1 MTVHGRKLALLAGV
15 LALTAACGQPQ
26 ATTQPGIATDVVKDA
41 ELAKLVPQRLNGK
54 LKIASSI
61 GGTPPSAFYADDGK
75 TAQGVDID
83 VADAAAKLLGLE
95 VERQAAAFEAILP
108 ALTSGKYDAG
118 TGNFGVTEERKKT
131 IDFVTYVNDGQ
142 GFAGR
147 QDSPLADVTKLD
159 QLCGLK
165 IGTGTGTTFQTTLER
180 NKKVCTDA
188 GKPAY
193 EVQVYSD
200 TGATTLALKQGH
212 VDVVMS
218 TINGLRHLTAS
229 QKDLR
234 FLGEFRR
241 LDVGFA
247 LPKGSDLAPALRQ
260 AVNRLIED
268 GTYQRILQRWG
279 VEPSAIGQSEVNPAE
294 HT

>member
-1 MTVHGRKLALLAGV
+1 MHRSRLVLLTGL

-26 ATTQPGIATDVVKDA
+26 AAPEPGIASGVAKDA

-54 LKIASSI
+54 LRIASSI

-95 VERQAAAFEAILP
+95 VERQAASFEAILP

-131 IDFVTYVNDGQ
+131 IDFVTYINDGQ
-142 GFAGR
+142 GFAAR
-147 QDSPLADVTKLD
+147 KDSALQDVKKLD

-180 NKKVCTDA
+180 NKEVCADA

-193 EVQVYSD
+193 EVQVFSD
-200 TGATTLALKQGH
+200 TGATQLALKQGH
-212 VDVVMS
+212 VDVIMS
-218 TINGLRHLTAS
+218 TINGLRHLTAN
-229 QKDLR
+229 QPDFR

-260 AVNRLIED
+260 AVDRLISD
-268 GTYQRILQRWG
+268 GTYQRILRRWG
-279 VEPSAIGQSEVNPAE
+279 VEPSAIPRSELNPAE